1 MKTWNFAGPW
11 SVFFTACGTTG
22 NVYYSSYLHM
32 SQRYAKKHSGI
43 IWDIKTTLT
52 ELIDACGRK
61 NGTNMSEVRL
71 RGFGNDEDVFKLWQ
85 QKMVE
90 PYKNDEER
98 CWLFKWL
105 IIFER
110 CFFRF
115 NQIGILD

>member
-1 MKTWNFAGPW
+1 
-11 SVFFTACGTTG
+11 
-22 NVYYSSYLHM
+22 M